1 MTSLRKTLGDIADEA
16 PPVSLSDLADR
27 AVASHRRRRRA
38 TLTLAA
44 VAAVVALGVGTAGMT
59 LVGSRGDYGDYGDYT
74 VTPQRADT
82 LPELPDGKVEPLGYA
97 YQTPCKVDKK
107 RRHVDCGAVEWRVV
121 TRTGT
126 TYRVPQAL
134 TETAKAFR
142 VPVSIS
148 RDGRMLAYY
157 SRQAQ
162 AHVVRDLVSGSTVT
176 SSVTVKEERIGV
188 GSMLVVSDDGRH
200 VVFDPREGSKDPGL
214 LIDMRTGKT
223 VSIPGE
229 YEAIGI
235 KDGVAQ
241 LVRYRK
247 TDLWLMP
254 VTGGGAPVRFDGVFI
269 MFSELSPDGRTVAAF
284 EFGKRGLERHSLTL
298 LDAKTGRTIRKV
310 VIRGLPKAGGV
321 LDTSL
326 WRNRAEVTLFYLH
339 NGGSRS
345 SYAIDINTGR
355 ARQTARYPNVSPHML
370 FPGVVSSK

>member
-1 MTSLRKTLGDIADEA
+1 M
-16 PPVSLSDLADR
+16 
-27 AVASHRRRRRA
+27 
-38 TLTLAA
+38 
-44 VAAVVALGVGTAGMT
+44 
-59 LVGSRGDYGDYGDYT
+59 
-74 VTPQRADT
+74 
-82 LPELPDGKVEPLGYA
+82 
-97 YQTPCKVDKK
+97 
-107 RRHVDCGAVEWRVV
+107 
-121 TRTGT
+121 
-126 TYRVPQAL
+126 
-134 TETAKAFR
+134 
-142 VPVSIS
+142 
-148 RDGRMLAYY
+148 
-157 SRQAQ
+157 
-162 AHVVRDLVSGSTVT
+162 
-176 SSVTVKEERIGV
+176 
-188 GSMLVVSDDGRH
+188 
-200 VVFDPREGSKDPGL
+200 
-214 LIDMRTGKT
+214 IDMRTGKT

-284 EFGKRGLERHSLTL
+284 EFGKRGMERHSLTL

-310 VIRGLPKAGGV
+310 TIRGLPKAGGV

-355 ARQTARYPNVSPHML
+355 ARQTARYPDVSPHML